1 MKALKTREFHLNDM
15 RWYHEPVNQKSIC
28 DEIRRIC
35 RKEWLSHE
43 DILDDMSHLFAVR
56 GLKVSI
62 PDPHNESKRIPYVI
76 GPVMI
81 YRRWLSLHLQVNAAG
96 EPLHP
101 PRFLSRVRDLHL
113 YTLIK
118 AATTYY

>member
-1 MKALKTREFHLNDM
+1 MKTLKTKEFHLNTM
-15 RWYHEPVNQKSIC
+15 GWYGEAVNQKANC

-35 RKEWLSHE
+35 RDAWLSHE
-43 DILDDMSHLFAVR
+43 DVLDDMSHLFAIRDV
-56 GLKVSI
+56 KVMI
-62 PDPHNESKRIPYVI
+62 PDPHNEGKRIRYVI
-76 GPVMI
+76 GEVTI

-113 YTLIK
+113 YTLMK